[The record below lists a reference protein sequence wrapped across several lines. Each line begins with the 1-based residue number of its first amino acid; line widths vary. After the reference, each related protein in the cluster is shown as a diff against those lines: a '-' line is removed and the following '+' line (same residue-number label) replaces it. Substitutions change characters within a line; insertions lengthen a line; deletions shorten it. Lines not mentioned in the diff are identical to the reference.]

1 MARPAT
7 VGLATVGR
15 VFTHRNAQ
23 VYFGASVLC
32 WTGLWVQRIAVDWL
46 AWEMTHSPAWVG
58 ALVFCGLFP
67 AVIVS
72 PIAGAIADRVDRV
85 RMATIVQFGLAI
97 HSLMLFTLIAT
108 GLMRVELLLV
118 LEFLAGLMQAGQQPA
133 RQSIVPGLVPRSEL
147 TGAVALNSLTY
158 NLARFV
164 GPAISGPVVAIW
176 GVMPAIAINVVAGV
190 VTALSMYW
198 LTIPPE
204 FRTGRASGKSVIAET
219 ISGFTYIVRHP
230 GMGPLFLFA
239 AVMGL
244 CLRSVPEMLAPF
256 VARLFERGADG
267 LAILASTMGVAALV
281 GGLLV
286 AMRGRVEGMA
296 RVSIG
301 AGVLLSV
308 ATAGFVATNSFE
320 VGVICIALMGAATTM
335 HGIAAQTMLQ
345 TACAPAMLGR
355 VMSLWG
361 LIVRAMP
368 ASGALIFGAASSWFG
383 LRVPVL
389 VAMPMAL
396 GVCVWMWFRLP
407 RVAAALEGP
416 PS

>member
-1 MARPAT
+1 MASLS
-7 VGLATVGR
+7 GVGR

-46 AWEMTHSPAWVG
+46 AWELTHSPAWVG
-58 ALVFCGLFP
+58 VLAFCNLFP
-67 AVIVS
+67 SVIVS

-85 RMATIVQFGLAI
+85 RMATIVQFALVI
-97 HSLMLFTLIAT
+97 HSIVLMTLLGT
-108 GLMRVELLLV
+108 GMMRVEILAV
-118 LEFLAGLMQAGQQPA
+118 LEVLAGLMQAGQQPA

-176 GVMPAIAINVVAGV
+176 GVMPAIVINAFAALI
-190 VTALSMYW
+190 TALSMYW
-198 LTIPPE
+198 LTIPAE
-204 FRTGRASGKSVIAET
+204 FRHGRASGKSIIAET

-230 GMGPLFLFA
+230 GMGPLFFYA
-239 AVMGL
+239 AAMGL

-286 AMRGRVEGMA
+286 AMRGRVQGMA
-296 RVSIG
+296 RVSIF
-301 AGVLLSV
+301 AGMLLSV
-308 ATAGFVATNSFE
+308 ATAGFVATRSFE
-320 VGVICIALMGAATTM
+320 VGVVCIAVMGAATTM

-368 ASGALIFGAASSWFG
+368 ASGALIFGIASEWLG
-383 LRVPVL
+383 LRIPVL
-389 VAMPMAL
+389 IAVPIAL
-396 GVCVWMWFRLP
+396 GVCAWMWFRLP
-407 RVAAALEGP
+407 RVAAAMEAP

>member
-1 MARPAT
+1 MASLS
-7 VGLATVGR
+7 GVGR
-15 VFTHRNAQ
+15 VFAHRNAQ

-46 AWEMTHSPAWVG
+46 AWELTHSPAWVG
-58 ALVFCGLFP
+58 VLAFCNLFP
-67 AVIVS
+67 SVIVS
-72 PIAGAIADRVDRV
+72 PIAGTIADRVDRV
-85 RMATIVQFGLAI
+85 RMATIVQFALVA
-97 HSLMLFTLIAT
+97 HSIVLMALLGT
-108 GLMRVELLLV
+108 GLMRVELLAL
-118 LEFLAGLMQAGQQPA
+118 LEVFAGLLQAGQQPA

-158 NLARFV
+158 NLARSV

-176 GVMPAIAINVVAGV
+176 GVMPAIVINAVAALL
-190 VTALSMYW
+190 TALSMFF

-204 FRTGRASGKSVIAET
+204 YRHGRASGKSILSET
-219 ISGFTYIVRHP
+219 ISGFTYIIRHP
-230 GMGPLFLFA
+230 GMGPLFLYA
-239 AVMGL
+239 ATMGM

-267 LAILASTMGVAALV
+267 LAILASAMGIAALV

-286 AMRGRVEGMA
+286 AMRGRVQGMA

-308 ATAGFVATNSFE
+308 STAGFVATSSFE
-320 VGVICIALMGAATTM
+320 IAIICIAVMGAATTM

-368 ASGALIFGAASSWFG
+368 ASGALIFGLASEWLG
-383 LRVPVL
+383 LRIPVL
-389 VAMPMAL
+389 IAVLIAL
-396 GVCVWMWFRLP
+396 GVCGWMWWRLP
-407 RVAAALEGP
+407 KVAAAMEGP
-416 PS
+416 PG